1 MSGMRLYMEDVRWK
15 DALNA
20 DLKTQSNGGMT
31 DTSAE
36 IVAVNSKA
44 AEKKAPRGY
53 ERLLCGVF
61 FIPGSCCKNAGAIL
75 AE

>member
-1 MSGMRLYMEDVRWK
+1 MRLYMEDVRWK

-44 AEKKAPRGY
+44 AEKKSPRGSLSNWT
-53 ERLLCGVF
+53 EIFLQIMRFRGCNWL
-61 FIPGSCCKNAGAIL
+61 S
-75 AE
+75 